1 MGLYQLDNPLS
12 QTLER
17 LRIRIQV
24 QHLFC
29 ELLFS
34 KFSEPFGKVVLL
46 PFPPQP
52 RVKDVIVE
60 RVDADRLQATSEFL
74 QGFGGVRGL
83 HDEGPGSHE
92 VKLLSRRRVN
102 GALRSLKIVVQY
114 ADECL
119 PQI

>member
-1 MGLYQLDNPLS
+1 MSPDQLNNPLS

-17 LRIRIQV
+17 MGIRIQI

-46 PFPPQP
+46 PFQP
-52 RVKDVIVE
+52 EPRIKDVIVE
-60 RVDADRLQATSEFL
+60 RMHADRLKATSEFL
-74 QGFGGVRGL
+74 QRLGRVRGL
-83 HDEGPGSHE
+83 HDECPGPHE

-102 GALRSLKIVVQY
+102 GAL
-114 ADECL
+114 
-119 PQI
+119 